1 MIATL
6 ATGPVHRSGRLA
18 PPAAA
23 APSLTSASGRRGAL
37 VGCALLGAAV
47 LALGS
52 ADAIAESKSRRT
64 TDEAL
69 KQKKLTRQKLIE
81 PDLDGDGRKE
91 VVAVCTGDSGVVL
104 ALIGEDAAG
113 AVVTQVTPPVGGK
126 EVAKLET
133 KELIPP
139 KGSTQLVVEV
149 YDDTPDEKVKRVRVY
164 GPDGSGATVKLKEIF
179 SSKIERSKSKDD
191 RAEWERDDS
200 IVRYEE
206 PRPGWYFEDVEDDG
220 IVEVLVR
227 RQPQII
233 SVAKKGG
240 EPVRIVTGV
249 RERRWSWDNDKAKY
263 TEGADQLHDFLPAY
277 EIAKV
282 EASSV
287 WIDPKDAKER
297 KARALSDALMQA
309 TNAGKNA
316 DELKDEVTF
325 DTSDL
330 VKLGADGNLATAWI
344 EGDAKGDGKGEWLEV
359 TLAEESTIHMVR
371 LVSGCAESKQTM
383 KAHNVPESFS
393 IKLDAGGDAHVNRRE
408 AGKFDAPVV
417 AFTDDL
423 VKLADRPWI
432 RTTLVFFDG
441 KSDATKVRVTLDK
454 AIKQGKGNHTCIS
467 EISVH

>member
-1 MIATL
+1 MNAPL
-6 ATGPVHRSGRLA
+6 ATALA
-18 PPAAA
+18 VLLACAGAAA
-23 APSLTSASGRRGAL
+23 ET
-37 VGCALLGAAV
+37 
-47 LALGS
+47 
-52 ADAIAESKSRRT
+52 KSRRT

-69 KQKKLTRQKLIE
+69 KLKKLERQKLVE

-91 VVAVCTGDSGVVL
+91 VVAVCASDKGIVL
-104 ALIGEDAAG
+104 ALIGEDEGG
-113 AVVTQVTPPVGGK
+113 AVVSQVSQPAGGR
-126 EVAKLET
+126 EVAKVET

-139 KGSTQLVVEV
+139 KGSTQIVLEV
-149 YDDTPDEKVKRVRVY
+149 YDDTPDEKIKRVRVY
-164 GPDGSGATVKLKEIF
+164 GPDGAGPTVKLKEIF

-200 IVRYEE
+200 IIRYQE

-233 SVAKKGG
+233 SVSRHGG
-240 EPVRIVTGV
+240 DPVKIVTGV
-249 RERRWSWDNDKAKY
+249 RERRWSWDVEKAKY
-263 TEGADQLHDFLPAY
+263 TEGADQLHDFLPAV

-287 WIDPKDAKER
+287 WIDPREEKER

-309 TNAGKNA
+309 TNEGKT
-316 DELKDEVTF
+316 EKDLEDDVTF
-325 DTSDL
+325 DKSDL
-330 VKLGADGNLATAWI
+330 IKLGADGNLATGWI
-344 EGDAKGDGKGEWLEV
+344 EGDAKSDGKGEWIEL

-371 LVSGCAESKQTM
+371 VVSGCVESKQSM
-383 KAHNVPESFS
+383 KAHNVPESFT
-393 IKLDAGGDAHVNRRE
+393 IKLDAGGDARVNRRE
-408 AGKFDAPVV
+408 RGRFESPVM

-423 VKLADRPWI
+423 VKLGDRPWA

-441 KSDATKVRVTLDK
+441 KTDSSKVRLTLDK
-454 AIKQGKGNHTCIS
+454 SIKQGKGNHTCIS

>member
-1 MIATL
+1 MKAALASTL
-6 ATGPVHRSGRLA
+6 ALLLA
-18 PPAAA
+18 A
-23 APSLTSASGRRGAL
+23 GVAL
-37 VGCALLGAAV
+37 
-47 LALGS
+47 
-52 ADAIAESKSRRT
+52 ADDKSRRT

-69 KQKKLTRQKLIE
+69 KQKKLTRQKLME
-81 PDLDGDGRKE
+81 PDLDGDGKKE
-91 VVAVCTGDSGVVL
+91 VVAVCSGDQGIVL
-104 ALIGEDAAG
+104 ALIGEDAGG
-113 AVVTQVTPPVGGK
+113 AVVSQVSAPAGGK
-126 EVAKLET
+126 EIAKVEV

-139 KGSTQLVVEV
+139 KGSSQLVLEV

-164 GPDGSGATVKLKEIF
+164 GPDGAGAAVRLKEIF
-179 SSKIERSKSKDD
+179 SSKIERSKAKDD

-200 IVRYEE
+200 IIRYQE
-206 PRPGWYFEDVEDDG
+206 PRPGWYFEDVEEDG

-233 SVAKKGG
+233 TIARRGG
-240 EPVRIVTGV
+240 DPVRIVTGV
-249 RERRWSWDNDKAKY
+249 RERRWSWDVDKAKY
-263 TEGADQLHDFLPAY
+263 TEGADALHDFLPAI
-277 EIAKV
+277 EVAKV

-287 WIDPKDAKER
+287 WIDPAEEKER

-316 DELKDEVTF
+316 DDLKDDVAI

-344 EGDAKGDGKGEWLEV
+344 EGDAKGDGKGEWIEL
-359 TLAEESTIHMVR
+359 TLAEESSVHMVR
-371 LVSGCAESKQTM
+371 VVSGCVESKQVM
-383 KAHNVPESFS
+383 KAHNVPESFT
-393 IKLDAGGDAHVNRRE
+393 IKLDAGGDAHVDRRS
-408 AGKFDAPVV
+408 AGKFEAPVV

-423 VKLADRPWI
+423 VKLTDRPWA

-454 AIKQGKGNHTCIS
+454 AIKQGKGNKTCIS

>member
-1 MIATL
+1 MKALLVAAL
-6 ATGPVHRSGRLA
+6 AFLLA
-18 PPAAA
+18 AGGAAA
-23 APSLTSASGRRGAL
+23 DT
-37 VGCALLGAAV
+37 
-47 LALGS
+47 
-52 ADAIAESKSRRT
+52 KSRRT

-69 KQKKLTRQKLIE
+69 KQKKLTRLKLVE
-81 PDLDGDGRKE
+81 PDLDGDGKKE
-91 VVAVCTGDSGVVL
+91 VVAVCGSDHGIVV
-104 ALIGEDAAG
+104 ALIGEDGAG
-113 AVVTQVTPPVGGK
+113 AVVTQVSAPAGGK
-126 EVAKLET
+126 EVAKVEV

-139 KGSTQLVVEV
+139 KGSSQLVLEV

-164 GPDGSGATVKLKEIF
+164 GPDGAGAGVKLKEIF

-200 IVRYEE
+200 IIRYEE
-206 PRPGWYFEDVEDDG
+206 PRPGWYFEDVEEDG

-233 SVAKKGG
+233 TIARHRGD
-240 EPVRIVTGV
+240 PVKIVTGV
-249 RERRWSWDNDKAKY
+249 RERRWSWDVDKAKY
-263 TEGADQLHDFLPAY
+263 TEGADSLHDFLPAI

-287 WIDPKDAKER
+287 WIDPKEEKER

-309 TNAGKNA
+309 TNSGKSEQ
-316 DELKDEVTF
+316 DLKDDVTF

-344 EGDAKGDGKGEWLEV
+344 EGDAKGDGRGEWIEL
-359 TLAEESTIHMVR
+359 TLAEESTVHMVR
-371 LVSGCAESKQTM
+371 VVSGCVDTKQAM
-383 KAHNVPESFS
+383 KAHNVPESFT
-393 IKLDAGGDAHVNRRE
+393 IRLDGGGDAKIDRRASGRFE
-408 AGKFDAPVV
+408 APVV

-423 VKLADRPWI
+423 VKLSDRPWA

-441 KSDATKVRVTLDK
+441 KSDASKVRLTLDK
-454 AIKQGKGNHTCIS
+454 AIKQGKGNRTCIS

>member
-1 MIATL
+1 MHRARSVNLFGAL
-6 ATGPVHRSGRLA
+6 ALLLA
-18 PPAAA
+18 CSSAAA
-23 APSLTSASGRRGAL
+23 Q
-37 VGCALLGAAV
+37 
-47 LALGS
+47 
-52 ADAIAESKSRRT
+52 SKSRRT

-69 KQKKLTRQKLIE
+69 KQKHLTRQKLIE
-81 PDLDGDGRKE
+81 PDLDGDGKKE
-91 VVAVCTGDSGVVL
+91 VVAVCSAESGIVL

-126 EVAKLET
+126 EIAKIET

-139 KGSTQLVVEV
+139 KGSSQLVVEV

-164 GPDGSGATVKLKEIF
+164 GPDGSGATIKLKEIF

-206 PRPGWYFEDVEDDG
+206 PRPGWYFEDVEEDG

-233 SVAKKGG
+233 SIAKKGG
-240 EPVRIVTGV
+240 DPVRIVTGV

-277 EIAKV
+277 EVAKV

-287 WIDPKDAKER
+287 WIDPKDEKDR

-309 TNAGKNA
+309 TNAGKSEL
-316 DELKDEVTF
+316 DLKDDVTF

-344 EGDAKGDGKGEWLEV
+344 EGDAKGDGKGEWIEL
-359 TLAEESTIHMVR
+359 TLAEESTVHMVR
-371 LVSGCAESKQTM
+371 VVSGCVESKQAM
-383 KAHNVPESFS
+383 KSHNVPESFT
-393 IKLDAGGDAHVNRRE
+393 IKLDSGGDAHVNRRDGGRFE
-408 AGKFDAPVV
+408 APVV

-423 VKLADRPWI
+423 VKLADRPWA

-441 KSDATKVRVTLDK
+441 KSDATKVRVTLDR
-454 AIKQGKGNHTCIS
+454 AIKQGKGNQTCIS